1 LIEVMDDQK
10 TLLQRIAAFIKR
22 KRFAVA
28 RRLLPSVKARY
39 ELERQVGPIGFWDQL
54 SEYQF
59 NFLKRMG
66 VQPHHRLLDIGC
78 GPLQGGLPMIEYLH
92 PGNYSGVDLRQK
104 AIETAYSRVLSAG
117 LVTKNPQLVVS
128 SSFGK
133 DELGDRQYDYVWAT
147 QILCH
152 LDESLIDRLLEQVAA
167 RLSDEGQFLADIIGT
182 TNNVRADSHW
192 NGFSF
197 HLHTPEFVEATGA
210 RHGLEI
216 RDLGR
221 IEEFGYPE
229 AIGLHTNRMFCFTR
243 V

>member
-1 LIEVMDDQK
+1 MDDEM
-10 TLLQRIAAFIKR
+10 TPLRRFVAFIKR

-59 NFLKRMG
+59 NFLVKMG

-92 PGNYSGVDLRQK
+92 PGNYSGVDLRPK
-104 AIETAYSRVLSAG
+104 AIETAYSRVVSAG
-117 LVTKNPQLVVS
+117 LVPRNPQLVVS
-128 SSFGK
+128 STFGEE
-133 DELGDRQYDYVWAT
+133 ELGDRKYDYVWAT

-152 LDESLIDRLLEQVAA
+152 LDESLLDQLLEQAAA
-167 RLSDEGQFLADIIGT
+167 RLTEGGKFLADIIGT
-182 TNNVRADSHW
+182 TNNVRDDSHW

-197 HLHTPEFVEATGA
+197 HLHTPEFLEVTSA
-210 RHGLEI
+210 RHGLEA
-216 RDLGR
+216 RELGT
-221 IEEFGYPE
+221 IDEFGYPE